1 MQYSHIKKIEIKK
14 NENQN
19 QEETRKLNSNESN
32 AE

>member
-14 NENQN
+14 NENQ
-19 QEETRKLNSNESN
+19 EETRKLNSNESN